1 MRRWCLSWV
10 PLGSQMRYVF
20 SLVCSKSLWCKIIRV
35 LTGGDNECYK
45 ETRGSL
51 ANNSAILGKNAPSV
65 ISIWHITQ
73 LNIYTFDETGCFQK
87 AVGSVQT
94 VSGNPPGLLHD
105 SWMENSFTASLA
117 MRGICDLNSNS
128 KVSPTKTWWFVFIF
142 QEYPIRTLYISIIL
156 IYIYIYIYILSTHRI
171 HGKMVYLPT
180 LCWFFMVFM

>member
-1 MRRWCLSWV
+1 MPFMSTPGV
-10 PLGSQMRYVF
+10 TNE
-20 SLVCSKSLWCKIIRV
+20 IRFLFGLFQITLMQDHQS

-142 QEYPIRTLYISIIL
+142 QEYPIRTLYISIIFD
-156 IYIYIYIYILSTHRI
+156 IYIYLAQ
-171 HGKMVYLPT
+171 PNP
-180 LCWFFMVFM
+180 